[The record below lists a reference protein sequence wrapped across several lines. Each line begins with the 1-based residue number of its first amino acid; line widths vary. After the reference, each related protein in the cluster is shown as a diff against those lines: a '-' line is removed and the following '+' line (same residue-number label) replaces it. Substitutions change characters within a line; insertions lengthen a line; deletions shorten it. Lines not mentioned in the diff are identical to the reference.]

1 MTDFISPLSII
12 NSRDTR
18 QRRKIEVE
26 DLKSSITLYGIIQPI
41 IISQDLKLIAGERRL
56 TAAIELGLSEVPVR
70 YLSELSKIE
79 LEIIELEENVKR
91 SDLDWKDQV
100 NATARIHLLF
110 QQQDENWKAENTAQH
125 LGITPASISILL
137 SVYRN
142 MEDPV
147 IAAAT
152 GWRPAYNVILRREAR
167 RSGDAIAEFFE
178 LPPPPLPTPESTSE
192 TEGTSEGGFD
202 FAENALAPTPPSA
215 PWKAPTPLL
224 PLARIEH
231 TSFLEWAPLYSGPK
245 FNFIHCDFP
254 YGINAFSGKQA
265 GAERHGDYDDSP
277 DIYWAL
283 LEALAANWDR
293 FASFSSHLMFW
304 YSDKHRQKT
313 LEFFAERL
321 PQLEFYPYPLVW
333 HKTDNVG
340 IAGDSQ
346 RHPRHVYETALMAY
360 SARRPLVK
368 MTGDCYGAPTA
379 KLLHS
384 STKPEPMLKHFFQMF
399 VDGESRV
406 LDPTCGS
413 GAAIRAADALGAA
426 HALGLEIDA
435 EYADRATAALSQA
448 QRIRHSAGALS

>member
-192 TEGTSEGGFD
+192 TEGTSEG
-202 FAENALAPTPPSA
+202 
-215 PWKAPTPLL
+215 
-224 PLARIEH
+224 
-231 TSFLEWAPLYSGPK
+231 
-245 FNFIHCDFP
+245 
-254 YGINAFSGKQA
+254 
-265 GAERHGDYDDSP
+265 
-277 DIYWAL
+277 
-283 LEALAANWDR
+283 DR
-293 FASFSSHLMFW
+293 KS
-304 YSDKHRQKT
+304 
-313 LEFFAERL
+313 
-321 PQLEFYPYPLVW
+321 V
-333 HKTDNVG
+333 V
-340 IAGDSQ
+340 
-346 RHPRHVYETALMAY
+346 
-360 SARRPLVK
+360 
-368 MTGDCYGAPTA
+368 
-379 KLLHS
+379 
-384 STKPEPMLKHFFQMF
+384 
-399 VDGESRV
+399 
-406 LDPTCGS
+406 
-413 GAAIRAADALGAA
+413 
-426 HALGLEIDA
+426 
-435 EYADRATAALSQA
+435 
-448 QRIRHSAGALS
+448 